1 MSAPDICLLF
11 FLPNVKILGISDSL
25 LVSGRNLD
33 MALSLHITWCLLYQ
47 NSSPFYFSLLTH
59 EGSIAL
65 VPRVGLSL
73 FIHTT
78 VSISVLIVLLGSY
91 LLVSALFVTYI
102 AKVKTVLLNSPF
114 KAFLRFWHCKSFSLG
129 EEGGGRYS
137 TCLQTFKSLLLVCL
151 SNGPKIWGVDGYC
164 CCFAL

>member
-11 FLPNVKILGISDSL
+11 FPPNVKILGISDSL
-25 LVSGRNLD
+25 LVSGRNSD
-33 MALSLHITWCLLYQ
+33 MALSLHITWCFLYQ

-102 AKVKTVLLNSPF
+102 AEVKTVLLNSPF
-114 KAFLRFWHCKSFSLG
+114 KAFLRFWHCKSFLLG
-129 EEGGGRYS
+129 EEGGRRRYS
-137 TCLQTFKSLLLVCL
+137 MSPDF
-151 SNGPKIWGVDGYC
+151 
-164 CCFAL
+164 